1 MTKNTLFQ
9 NLGDVAIVVLRK
21 LTILNS
27 YTKEK
32 KNLKIKKLNIS
43 VKKLEWTQ
51 RN

>member
-1 MTKNTLFQ
+1 MIKKNTVFQ
-9 NLGDVAIVVLRK
+9 NVGNVAVVVLRK

-43 VKKLEWTQ
+43 VKMLE
-51 RN
+51 

>member
-1 MTKNTLFQ
+1 MTKNTAFQ

-43 VKKLEWTQ
+43 VKKLE
-51 RN
+51 

>member
-1 MTKNTLFQ
+1 MTKNTVFQ

-43 VKKLEWTQ
+43 VKKLE
-51 RN
+51 

>member
-1 MTKNTLFQ
+1 MTKNTVFQ

-32 KNLKIKKLNIS
+32 NNLKSKKLNIS
-43 VKKLEWTQ
+43 VKKLE
-51 RN
+51 